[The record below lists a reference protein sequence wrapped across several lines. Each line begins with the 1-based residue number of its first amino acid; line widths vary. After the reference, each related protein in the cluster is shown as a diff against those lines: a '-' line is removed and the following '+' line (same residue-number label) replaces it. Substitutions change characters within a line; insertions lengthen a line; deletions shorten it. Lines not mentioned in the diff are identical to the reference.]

1 MIKRIRSIFDT
12 FRNAFFEYLT
22 YTSLE
27 DMRFKMDRYVPLVV
41 NDNLRKLQRT
51 IIPVPKSYLAAVY
64 EDLKEEYYNLS
75 GNKDYEKMKERMS
88 QFDSFVLRV
97 ERLKACGMVL
107 TLKPDS
113 KDVLDLLKRS
123 GIRCT
128 QDNAIEKINAEIKAL
143 KSRIAQM
150 QEVAKVEQQKNGD
163 KDTKVTTSDYID
175 IISRLRKEGYGA
187 TMQMPVLEYIRAIK
201 LHKDEIDRNN
211 KELERIKNKR

>member
-1 MIKRIRSIFDT
+1 MIKRIRSIFET

-51 IIPVPKSYLAAVY
+51 IIPIPKSYLAAVY

-128 QDNAIEKINAEIKAL
+128 HDNAIEKINAEIKAL